1 VTSHPNADFRIITSF
16 FPHTRLDTTVI
27 RDGDS
32 IVVFQRGRQYRL
44 TTPRAKWMEKALGM
58 KDVTNSVLAP
68 MPCKVLR
75 VEVQAGDTVE
85 KDQPLV
91 VIESMKME
99 TVIRSPQ
106 RGKIAK
112 VVHQKG
118 VSHAIFHH
126 HFTPAQCCCN
136 SLLPFVFSCLSLQ
149 LPVLRFL
156 PIEGPESFPDM
167 QA

>member
-1 VTSHPNADFRIITSF
+1 
-16 FPHTRLDTTVI
+16 
-27 RDGDS
+27 
-32 IVVFQRGRQYRL
+32 
-44 TTPRAKWMEKALGM
+44 MEKALGM

-75 VEVQAGDTVE
+75 VEVKAGDVVE

-106 RGKIAK
+106 KGTISK

-118 VSHAIFHH
+118 VGHA
-126 HFTPAQCCCN
+126 
-136 SLLPFVFSCLSLQ
+136 SLCFCFYPDARMLDLSFSG
-149 LPVLRFL
+149 VVD
-156 PIEGPESFPDM
+156 G
-167 QA
+167 